1 MSRRTFSVVVLDSL
15 LSVATKLQA
24 GPMPQPRVRTAGAT
38 RGRVWRV
45 LMVAGVLAALGGA
58 AMVVTVL
65 VRSPGG
71 STVRPETAAG
81 LPGPPTPPAGTDA
94 AESPAVPTT
103 RPAPALTLLPLPAG
117 SASSLPPAVPPG
129 AGPGPSAP
137 ESAVVPLTARYTTSS
152 VTAGLLGYHLDV
164 TIANPAA
171 RAHTGW
177 RLVVTLPRST
187 LSVSRVSGATATRDG
202 AAWTFTP
209 DDTTSRVAPRGSVTV
224 SFNVS
229 GATLLNAAPT
239 DCQIDNTPCTT

>member
-15 LSVATKLQA
+15 LSLATKLQS
-24 GPMPQPRVRTAGAT
+24 GPMPEPRVRTAGAT
-38 RGRVWRV
+38 RGRLWRI

-58 AMVVTVL
+58 ALVVTVL
-65 VRSPGG
+65 IRTPEG
-71 STVRPETAAG
+71 SAGRPETAAG
-81 LPGPPTPPAGTDA
+81 LPGPPIPPAGTDA
-94 AESPAVPTT
+94 VEPSAVPTT
-103 RPAPALTLLPLPAG
+103 RPVPTLTLPSSVAT
-117 SASSLPPAVPPG
+117 SASSRPPTTS
-129 AGPGPSAP
+129 PSAGRGSSTP

-164 TIANPAA
+164 TITNPAP
-171 RAHTGW
+171 RAHTDW

-187 LSVSRVSGATATRDG
+187 LSVSGVSGATATQDG

-209 DDTTSRVAPRGSVTV
+209 DDTTSRVAPRASVTV
-224 SFNVS
+224 SFNVN